1 MRSAAAPCGIR
12 FPHKL
17 IATIKANRRGTA
29 GKSNILIRVLM
40 IGIKINAVGVLATKP
55 EIILIMIRRINAF
68 NIGSSNSKGMAVK
81 II

>member
-1 MRSAAAPCGIR
+1 
-12 FPHKL
+12 
-17 IATIKANRRGTA
+17 
-29 GKSNILIRVLM
+29 M

-55 EIILIMIRRINAF
+55 EIILIMIRRINAV